1 MIHIAII
8 GAGVIGAAIA
18 YELSLVKGLR
28 ITLIDKQVSALGS
41 TGAALGI
48 LMGILSRKTKGRGWK
63 LRQTSLERYKTL
75 IPELEILTK
84 QNIPVNHQGILML
97 RFAEE
102 PIGEWEKLITIRQSQ
117 GYDLEIWDQKTLNRK
132 CPHIDNPRIIGAIY
146 SPQDLQI
153 DPQKLTRG
161 LVKGASMNG
170 VECKLGIEVK
180 NIIYDT
186 LKDSN
191 LHQCYEIQTTEGNLK
206 IDKLVIAAGLG
217 STPLTITSSQP
228 LDIRP
233 VLGQALHI
241 KLDKLPG
248 NQDFQPVITGNDVH
262 IVPLGNGEY
271 WIGATVE
278 FPDEMGEII
287 SHPELL
293 EKVKQQAISF
303 CPLLQDAK
311 VIKTW
316 FGKRPR
322 PQGEPAPVIRKLPHY
337 NNVLLATGHYRNGV
351 LLAPATALAIRE
363 YWFG

>member
-1 MIHIAII
+1 MIHVAVI

-28 ITLIDKQVSALGS
+28 ITLIDKQVPASGS
-41 TGAALGI
+41 TGAALGV
-48 LMGILSRKTKGRGWK
+48 LMGVLSRKTKGRSWK
-63 LRQTSLERYKTL
+63 LRQTSLERYETL

-84 QNIPVNHQGILML
+84 QSIPVNRQGILML

-102 PIGEWEKLITIRQSQ
+102 SIGEWEKLITIRQSQ
-117 GYDLEIWDQKTLNRK
+117 GYDLKIWDQETLNRK
-132 CPHIDNPRIIGAIY
+132 CPHIDNHRIVGAIY

-153 DPQKLTRG
+153 NPQKLTQA
-161 LVKGASMNG
+161 LVKGASING
-170 VECKLGIEVK
+170 VNCKFGIEVK
-180 NIIYDT
+180 NIISNT

-191 LHQCYEIQTTEGNLK
+191 VRQCYKIQTTEGNIK
-206 IDKLVIAAGLG
+206 IDELVIAAGLG

-233 VLGQALHI
+233 VLGQALQI
-241 KLDKLPG
+241 KLNKLPG
-248 NQDFQPVITGNDVH
+248 NKDFQPVITGNDVH
-262 IVPLGNGEY
+262 IVPLGNREY

-287 SHPELL
+287 SRPELL
-293 EKVKQQAISF
+293 EKVKRKAISF
-303 CPLLQDAK
+303 CPTLQDAK

-322 PQGEPAPVIRKLPHY
+322 PQGEPAPIIRKLPHY
-337 NNVLLATGHYRNGV
+337 SNILLATGHYRNGV